1 MRGMPQGR
9 KGSKREVG
17 RYSKMGGK
25 GGGGIPQGRKE
36 SKREERGYL
45 KMGGVGGEG
54 GHKGGGSP
62 EAKCRI
68 QEALLPNT

>member
-9 KGSKREVG
+9 KRSKREVG
-17 RYSKMGGK
+17 RYLKMGGM
-25 GGGGIPQGRKE
+25 GRRPQGRKE

-45 KMGGVGGEG
+45 KMGGMGGEG

-62 EAKCRI
+62 EVKFRI